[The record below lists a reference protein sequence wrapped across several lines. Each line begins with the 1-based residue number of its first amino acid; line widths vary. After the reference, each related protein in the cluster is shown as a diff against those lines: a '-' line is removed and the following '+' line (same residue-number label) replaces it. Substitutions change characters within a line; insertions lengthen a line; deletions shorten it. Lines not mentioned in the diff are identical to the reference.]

1 MGPARARRKLA
12 RVLELL
18 RREHGPR
25 RWRRSG
31 SAVAVLVGT
40 ILSQNTSG
48 ANSGAGFRRLWRR
61 FRSWSAVADAPVG
74 EIERCIRVAG
84 LSRLKAPRIKS
95 ILRQI
100 RAAGR
105 SRRPSLEFLRRWP
118 DAKAYDYLLA
128 LNGVGP
134 KTAACVLMFAFG
146 REVFPVDTH
155 IRRVAVRLGLVPPG
169 TSAEDAQEALGPMI
183 HPGRRYEMHLL
194 LIAHGRATCRAR
206 GPRCS
211 ACPLL
216 RLCPHGRA
224 RRGSPRG

>member
-18 RREHGPR
+18 RREYGPR
-25 RWRRSG
+25 QWRRSG
-31 SAVAVLVGT
+31 SAVATLVGT

-61 FRSWSAVADAPVG
+61 FRSWSAVADAPAG
-74 EIERCIRVAG
+74 EIEKCIRVAG
-84 LSRLKAPRIKS
+84 LSRIKAPRTRR

-100 RAAGR
+100 RAAGG

-128 LNGVGP
+128 LDGVGP

-146 REVFPVDTH
+146 RKVFPVDTH
-155 IRRVAVRLGLVPPG
+155 IRRVATRLGLVPPG
-169 TSAEDAQEALGPMI
+169 TSAQDAQEALGPLI
-183 HPGRRYEMHLL
+183 PPARRYEMHVL
-194 LIAHGRATCRAR
+194 LIAHGRAACRAQ
-206 GPRCS
+206 GPRC
-211 ACPLL
+211 ATCPLL

-224 RRGSPRG
+224 RGDSPPG